1 MRSDWTAT
9 TLGSLVREGSAD
21 YQTGPFG
28 TMLKASEY
36 SVDGSPLISVGEIRE
51 GFFTIHDDTP
61 RVCEK
66 TKQRLPQFV
75 LAEGDIVFGRKGAI
89 HRNAIVSKAQA
100 GWFLGS
106 DGIRLRVTKKHDPV
120 FLSYFLRTPMISRWL
135 IANSQG
141 AIMPTLNESILDR
154 VPLFLPSK
162 SEQQR
167 ISSVLSTLDAKIEL
181 NQRMNEELEGM
192 AKLLYDYWFV
202 QYDFPMSA
210 AQAAALGK
218 PHLQGHPYRA
228 SGGPTTYHVTLKREI
243 PKGWDVGA
251 ADALFDFNPTTKL
264 KDGTVAGY
272 FDMDAVPTRGF
283 MTKMVQ
289 RKAFSG
295 GTKFM
300 NGDVVVARI
309 TPCLENGKTAL
320 ITQLEE
326 DEVGFGSTEFI
337 VLRGKTR
344 SLSAFGACM
353 ARSETFRKFAITN
366 MTGTS
371 GRKRIDAP
379 VLKTYPVSIP
389 PSELLVRFEE
399 ICFSMFQ
406 QMTLNEQQTQELT
419 TLRDWLLPMLMNGQ
433 VTVG

>member
-1 MRSDWTAT
+1 MSTVSDACSIT
-9 TLGSLVREGSAD
+9 TGKLDSNEFVEHGEYPFFTCAKEPLAIDHYAFDDSVILVAGNNAQGNFHVTRFTGKFNA
-21 YQTGPFG
+21 YQRTYILTG
-28 TMLKASEY
+28 K
-36 SVDGSPLISVGEIRE
+36 E
-51 GFFTIHDDTP
+51 GFDLDY
-61 RVCEK
+61 VYYALKLSLK
-66 TKQRLPQFV
+66 TLKDRAQGSQTKFLTMGLLQNLKFKARP
-75 LAEGDIVFGRKGAI
+75 LADQQKIA
-89 HRNAIVSKAQA
+89 KALMA
-100 GWFLGS
+100 
-106 DGIRLRVTKKHDPV
+106 
-120 FLSYFLRTPMISRWL
+120 
-135 IANSQG
+135 
-141 AIMPTLNESILDR
+141 
-154 VPLFLPSK
+154 
-162 SEQQR
+162 
-167 ISSVLSTLDAKIEL
+167 LDAKIEL

-210 AQAAALGK
+210 AHAAALGK
-218 PHLQGHPYRA
+218 PHLTGHPYRA
-228 SGGPTTYHVTLKREI
+228 SGGPMTYHETLKREI
-243 PKGWDVGA
+243 PKGWEVGA

-283 MTKMVQ
+283 MTKKAQ

-326 DEVGFGSTEFI
+326 EEVGFGSTEFI

-344 SLSAFGACM
+344 SLSAFGACL

-379 VLKTYPVSIP
+379 VLKTYPMSIP

-399 ICFSMFQ
+399 VCFSMFQ

-433 VTVG
+433 VTVGGGT